1 MALDKSFLTGVF
13 DGVENAEDR
22 IEKVLKEYDADVTG
36 LKVNREQILSE
47 KKTLEEK
54 YREME
59 NTNATLQESIKE
71 LGEKMKKSGS
81 EEAKQFYEAE
91 KKKLEEQYIAQLAE
105 REAKLS
111 KLDAENKELS
121 QKYVE
126 NSLRSE
132 FIRSIEG
139 LPVNPK
145 TLDAFQDL
153 FLMRNKFKLTPYEGK
168 EKFLTEDF
176 RDVKD
181 MINAFITTDTGKM
194 FLLQNNSGGG
204 SEGSKNVQIPIQNPW
219 VKETLNLTKQAQL
232 LKENPDLAAR
242 LKSAAG
248 APV

>member
-1 MALDKSFLTGVF
+1 MALDKDFLVGVF
-13 DGVENAEDR
+13 DGVENAEER
-22 IEKVLKEYDADVTG
+22 IEKVLKEYDTDVTG
-36 LKVNREQILSE
+36 IKVNREQILSE
-47 KKTLEEK
+47 KKAIEEK
-54 YREME
+54 YREIE
-59 NTNATLQESIKE
+59 NTNTSLQERLKE
-71 LGEKMKKSGS
+71 LKEKMKKSGS

-91 KKKLEEQYIAQLAE
+91 KKKLEEQYATQLAE
-105 REAKLS
+105 RDAKLS
-111 KLDAENKELS
+111 RLDAENKELS

-176 RDVKD
+176 RDMKNV
-181 MINAFITTDTGKM
+181 INAFITTDTGKM

-204 SEGSKNVQIPIQNPW
+204 SEGSKNVQVPMQNPW
-219 VKETLNLTKQAQL
+219 AKETLNLTKQAQI

-242 LKSAAG
+242 FKSAVG